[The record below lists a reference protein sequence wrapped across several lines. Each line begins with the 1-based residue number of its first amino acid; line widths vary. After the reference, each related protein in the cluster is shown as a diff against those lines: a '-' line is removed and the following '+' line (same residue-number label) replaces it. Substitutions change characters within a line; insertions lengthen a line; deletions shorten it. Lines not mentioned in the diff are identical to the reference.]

1 MLKISFA
8 GCLGLSP
15 VISTQ
20 FTFEMRVAASNR
32 EKNSLKTPI
41 WGFKV
46 IHVGTPWKLV
56 SSACYDVQQ
65 QNRTPDKSELKAAV
79 ILKTEPNF
87 KKKHFHNPT
96 PVNSFTRR
104 SEELPKR

>member
-1 MLKISFA
+1 
-8 GCLGLSP
+8 
-15 VISTQ
+15 
-20 FTFEMRVAASNR
+20 
-32 EKNSLKTPI
+32 
-41 WGFKV
+41 
-46 IHVGTPWKLV
+46 
-56 SSACYDVQQ
+56 VQQ